1 MVNTEPSFWENFLC
15 LSNNIISD
23 PQIRLQTV
31 VAIYT
36 LYYSVLD
43 LDSLIPLLG
52 WDFGFHR
59 EPPDDPVS
67 ESES

>member
-1 MVNTEPSFWENFLC
+1 MPFQQDYKRPLE
-15 LSNNIISD
+15 
-23 PQIRLQTV
+23 RLQTV

-36 LYYSVLD
+36 LYYCVLD